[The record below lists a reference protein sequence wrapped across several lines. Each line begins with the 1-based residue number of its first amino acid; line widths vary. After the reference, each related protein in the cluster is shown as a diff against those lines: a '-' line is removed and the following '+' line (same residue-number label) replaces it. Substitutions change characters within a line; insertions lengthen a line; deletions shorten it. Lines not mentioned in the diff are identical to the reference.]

1 MQVERV
7 RASLRAEADDRARL
21 SLQPAKIDIF
31 IRVNAR
37 GHATPKRGAML
48 NNRGGKSTQAAAEIR
63 AARRALLPARANAK
77 LSQVWRAPLR
87 FGPFSRRCW
96 KAECTVAVHRAGGRR
111 RVVVS
116 EPLLRIGSGASAFGR

>member
-48 NNRGGKSTQAAAEIR
+48 NNRGGKSTQA
-63 AARRALLPARANAK
+63 
-77 LSQVWRAPLR
+77 
-87 FGPFSRRCW
+87 
-96 KAECTVAVHRAGGRR
+96 GGRNQ
-111 RVVVS
+111 S
-116 EPLLRIGSGASAFGR
+116 GATGASASVRKCEAFASVARASSVRPIFSRMLESRMY